1 MSGRLIAVV
10 GPSGVGKDS
19 VMDGLCASVP
29 GLRRVKRV
37 ITRAPG
43 LGGEDYTPATED
55 AFLAMAERGA
65 FAVHWGAH
73 GLRYG
78 IPIGVLD
85 EIAQGAVCLANFS
98 RTALTQAAQTVPALT
113 VLNITA
119 APEVLAARLAGRG
132 RETAEDIARR
142 LARVAPLPEGLDVVT
157 VANDGA
163 LEDAVRGAQVA
174 LSLEG
179 ALS

>member
-1 MSGRLIAVV
+1 MTGRLIAVV

-19 VMDGLCASVP
+19 VMDGLCAAMP
-29 GLRRVKRV
+29 ALRRVKRV

-43 LGGEDYTPATED
+43 LGGEDYTSATEPEFTAMVD
-55 AFLAMAERGA
+55 AGA

-73 GLRYG
+73 DLRYG
-78 IPIGVLD
+78 IPAQVLD
-85 EIAQGAVCLANFS
+85 DVRGGALCLANFS
-98 RTALTQAAQTVPALT
+98 RTALTRADQVFPALK

-119 APEVLAARLAGRG
+119 APETLAQRLAGRG

-142 LARVAPLPEGLDVVT
+142 LSRVAALPPGLDVVT

-163 LEDAVRGAQVA
+163 LDDTVRAAQAA
-174 LSLEG
+174 LS
-179 ALS
+179 